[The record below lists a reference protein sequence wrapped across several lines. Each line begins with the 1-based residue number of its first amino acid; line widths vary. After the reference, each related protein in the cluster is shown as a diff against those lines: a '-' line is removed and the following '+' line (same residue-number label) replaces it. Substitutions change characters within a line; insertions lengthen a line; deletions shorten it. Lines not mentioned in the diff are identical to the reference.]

1 MYHSAPPG
9 RRRSHFLED
18 CPGVWR
24 YVPFLLSVSPGI
36 CPCPQSSILVP
47 IFGVVSRDLY
57 DCPQAFSHVPGE
69 PPRGGGEPFQPAGIV
84 QRSPTAIVRTL
95 SRSAPVRSRI
105 SARILGGRSTGSSVR
120 SKHPQCMGII
130 VRAPRSRKA
139 R

>member
-57 DCPQAFSHVPGE
+57 DCPRAFSLVPGE
-69 PPRGGGEPFQPAGIV
+69 PPRGGGLLV
-84 QRSPTAIVRTL
+84 
-95 SRSAPVRSRI
+95 SRFSSARPPSSSAPCRGRRRSGPG
-105 SARILGGRSTGSSVR
+105 SAPGLWGRGR
-120 SKHPQCMGII
+120 
-130 VRAPRSRKA
+130 RARL
-139 R
+139 